1 MNRSNEGPGDE
12 TRAVAELPQ
21 LNIEIVRRR
30 ARAADA
36 DELLISLRAAP
47 SFEAFGDYLRGPAM
61 WPWLMMAPALI
72 WQQAMRQALTP
83 WLPVPPRQLESDPP
97 PAAPGRPGNV
107 HPFPSRD
114 S

>member
-1 MNRSNEGPGDE
+1 MDE

-21 LNIEIVRRR
+21 LNIEVVRRR

-47 SFEAFGDYLRGPAM
+47 SFEAVGDYLRGPAV
-61 WPWLMMAPALI
+61 WPWLMMAPVLI

-83 WLPVPPRQLESDPP
+83 WLPVPPQIDSRRE
-97 PAAPGRPGNV
+97 PAAPSRPGNV
-107 HPFPSRD
+107 HPFPTRD
-114 S
+114 D